1 MYLLLVNPKARNNRY
16 TQIERSFKLLLD
28 RWKIKYKIVIIDDLA
43 NTEEI
48 LKQSVKNNTQA
59 IIAVGGNGTVTSIID
74 ALTNYELPFGVIPM
88 SSNNH
93 LANMLGIR
101 TWQAGIRILANHQIK
116 KKRLGKIGKKYFVS
130 SLVIAPK
137 RNLLSSIISQ
147 QGWLKRFI
155 GSNLTRSLKSSHN
168 VACQFKL
175 DDALK
180 IQCQL
185 NTATVD
191 LEDDAKKKIKLVIN
205 TATQNNYLDK
215 SIFRTNKLE
224 ITSSLNMPIVA
235 GNETIANTPA
245 VIQVTNKIISLIQPQ
260 KQV

>member
-28 RWKIKYKIVIIDDLA
+28 RYKIKYKIVIIDDLA

-93 LANMLGIR
+93 LANMLNIR
-101 TWQAGIRILANHQIK
+101 TWQTGIKTLANHQIK
-116 KKRLGKIGKKYFVS
+116 EKRLGKIGKRYFVS
-130 SLVIAPK
+130 SLMIAPK
-137 RNLLSSIISQ
+137 HNLLFNIINQ

-155 GSNLTRSLKSSHN
+155 GSNLTRNLKSSHN

-175 DDALK
+175 DNILE

-185 NTATVD
+185 NTAIVN
-191 LEDDAKKKIKLVIN
+191 LEDDIQKKIKLVIN
-205 TATQNNYLDK
+205 TATQNNQQSNK
-215 SIFRTNKLE
+215 SIFRANKLE

-235 GNETIANTPA
+235 GNETIASTPA
-245 VIQVTNKIISLIQPQ
+245 VIQTTNKTIPLIQPV
-260 KQV
+260 K